1 MEAQTFSLQA
11 CPDRSEN
18 LTTSARP
25 GIIVPMLAGQTPLA
39 CRIQGRNGAIRAPL
53 ITRNC
58 AGKNKIL

>member
-11 CPDRSEN
+11 CPDRSEV

-39 CRIQGRNGAIRAPL
+39 CRIRGCDGAIRATV

-58 AGKNKIL
+58 AGKSKIL